1 MTTDLARQDR
11 ITPERFTEQISWAHE
26 KAAQLRKVV
35 DEQRLS
41 VKIGPSEHLRVEA
54 WQTIAKGYGC
64 SASSEVTEL
73 HKDKDGKVI
82 GVTARSKVIDNGSG
96 IVVGGADSFCFAD
109 EEGKGDQSVA
119 QLAGMAQTR
128 SISRGLKQVFSW
140 VVVLAG
146 YDPTPAEEL
155 HGAGANPKVVDAAL
169 LCPLHKVEC
178 FKRGQMRDYAH
189 PIGDTGKWCN
199 LRDAQKTFA
208 ATQKADVPKDAGD
221 IFPPEPAQ
229 GAPTEQQ
236 GPAVAIPK
244 SMVELWNM
252 GLKLGYKNKAVM
264 LLTIGVKD
272 DALIGDLGE
281 AWAKLLAGSERTAT
295 ATATAGKS

>member
-11 ITPERFTEQISWAHE
+11 ITPERFSEQITWAHE

-73 HKDKDGKVI
+73 HRDKDGKVI

-96 IVVGGADSFCFAD
+96 IIVGGADSFCFAD

-146 YDPTPAEEL
+146 YDSTPAEEM
-155 HGAGANPKVVDAAL
+155 HGAQAKPNVVDTAL
-169 LCPLHKVEC
+169 LCPIHKVEW
-178 FKRGQMRDYAH
+178 FKRGRMRDFAH
-189 PIGDTGKWCN
+189 PIGDTGQWCN
-199 LRDAQKTFA
+199 REDVQKVKPPVDQET
-208 ATQKADVPKDAGD
+208 GE
-221 IFPPEPAQ
+221 IFPPESKE
-229 GAPTEQQ
+229 PTQ
-236 GPAVAIPK
+236 AHK
-244 SMVELWNM
+244 SLKQLSDLWNAGM
-252 GLKLGYKNKAVM
+252 KELLYRDKKEMLAALGVP
-264 LLTIGVKD
+264 D
-272 DALIGDLGE
+272 DALIGDLDE
-281 AWAKLLAGSERTAT
+281 AWDKLCEHRRQHPRTLQRNEAGVVE
-295 ATATAGKS
+295 G